1 MKART
6 VDLRA
11 FNAFKEL
18 KNKYTPKCIEIT
30 PHDVEIGA
38 GLFRTPKEYV
48 IQQFKKQHNILVD
61 RYAHDYDS
69 LSTAT
74 PKIGVVFLAKS
85 QDTSLPTTEAW
96 VLIGHNATLIERIQG
111 EHNV

>member
-38 GLFRTPKEYV
+38 GLFKTP
-48 IQQFKKQHNILVD
+48 
-61 RYAHDYDS
+61 
-69 LSTAT
+69 
-74 PKIGVVFLAKS
+74 
-85 QDTSLPTTEAW
+85 
-96 VLIGHNATLIERIQG
+96 
-111 EHNV
+111 